1 MNQKTKLYQSVVTGI
16 GASLPKK
23 IVTNKDLTKIVDT
36 TEEWI
41 VERTGI
47 QERRIASDNETTSSL
62 GTEAAKIALQ
72 DAQLKNTDID
82 LIILDWVFCYISS
95 IKNNTLISVYNLY

>member
-1 MNQKTKLYQSVVTGI
+1 MNQKIKLYQSVVTGI

-47 QERRIASDNETTSSL
+47 EERRIASDNETTSSL

-72 DAQLKNTDID
+72 NAQLKSKDID
-82 LIILDWVFCYISS
+82 
-95 IKNNTLISVYNLY
+95 